1 MTDATSQTSAK
12 EKRRLKVLAQYQLLD
27 TPPSEDF
34 DRLVSLAARLFQVP
48 IVLVSLIGK
57 DKQFFKSRVGTDL
70 CETRRDI
77 SFCTYA
83 IEHDDIL
90 FVPDARLDP
99 RFATNPM
106 VLGPPFIRFYAG
118 QPLIAPTGERLGTVC
133 LIDTEPHA
141 SLSEDDRANLA
152 DLTTLVMERMETHRL
167 DRAREISQVRFEN
180 IAATSPDAIICSDN
194 QGIITFWN
202 RAAEKIFG
210 YQAQDILHKPAS
222 TIVPDSWL
230 KVYHDE
236 LKRLQQ
242 GQAMKLADQT
252 IELSGLRKDGT
263 EFPAEFSLSTWT
275 DSQSTHVGAIVRDIT
290 ERRHN
295 EERLF
300 RLASLDAL
308 TNLANRS
315 AWQARLAEILADE
328 LPATILLIDLDGF
341 KEINDSFGH
350 SAGDAVLKD
359 IAQQMRATLKEAV
372 MLARLGGDEFV
383 ALLPGNEEQAARH
396 IAQELMYAIAEP
408 IDFAGQAITVHAS
421 MGISLAPLHG
431 TRAEDILN
439 AADLALYKAKSSG
452 KGRCEIFT
460 AALREVAVARR
471 SFERELRLAFENGE
485 FELFY
490 QPQVCTQ
497 TRCLSGAE
505 ALIRWNHPSRGLLT
519 PLSFIDVLSEKQSAP
534 AIGAWILRTACASAV
549 EWQKKHPSFRISVN
563 LFDAQLRSN
572 RLLTTVLNTLAE
584 TGLPAH
590 CLELEIVEN
599 IVVRNESVTKN
610 LLHSLRDMGV
620 GLSFDDY
627 GTGYASLSLL
637 KTYPVSRLKIDRS
650 FIRHVDTDPENAAVV
665 KAIIY
670 LANNF
675 GLEIIAEG
683 VETESELA
691 FLQSN
696 GCTQIQGYIFG
707 RPVPVDEFTAR
718 FINHTGPLQTG
729 QPGSGIQ
736 AA

>member
-1 MTDATSQTSAK
+1 MTNPTCQAPAD
-12 EKRRLKVLAQYQLLD
+12 EERRLKVLAEYHLLD

-48 IVLVSLIGK
+48 IVLISLVGK
-57 DKQFFKSRVGTDL
+57 DKQFFKSRLGTDL
-70 CETRRDI
+70 CETSRDI
-77 SFCTYA
+77 SFCTHA
-83 IEHDDIL
+83 IQHDHIL
-90 FVPDARLDP
+90 FVPDARFDP
-99 RFATNPM
+99 RFASNPM

-141 SLSEDDRANLA
+141 SFGEDDRTNLA
-152 DLTTLVMERMETHRL
+152 DLATLVMGRMETHRL

-194 QGIITFWN
+194 QGSITFWN
-202 RAAEKIFG
+202 RSAEKTFG
-210 YQAQDILHKPAS
+210 YQAQDILHKPGS
-222 TIVPDSWL
+222 TIVPASWL
-230 KVYHDE
+230 KVYNDE
-236 LKRLQQ
+236 LERLKQ
-242 GQAMKLADQT
+242 GQQMKLADQT

-263 EFPAEFSLSTWT
+263 EFPAEISLSTWT
-275 DSQSTHVGAIVRDIT
+275 EGQFTHIGAIVRDIT

-308 TNLANRS
+308 TDLANRS
-315 AWQARLAEILADE
+315 AWQTRLAEVLADE
-328 LPATILLIDLDGF
+328 RPITILLIDLDGF
-341 KEINDSFGH
+341 KEVNDSFGH

-359 IAQQMRATLKEAV
+359 VAQQMRTTLGQAI

-383 ALLPGNEEQAARH
+383 ALLPGNNEQTARH
-396 IAQELMYAIAEP
+396 IAQELMQAIAKP
-408 IDFAGQAITVHAS
+408 IDFAGQAIAVRAS
-421 MGISLAPLHG
+421 IGIALAPMHG
-431 TRAEDILN
+431 ARAEDILN

-452 KGRCEIFT
+452 KGRYELFT

-490 QPQVCTQ
+490 QAQVCTS
-497 TRCLSGAE
+497 TRRLSGAE

-534 AIGAWILRTACASAV
+534 AIGEWILRTACAAAV
-549 EWQKKHPSFRISVN
+549 EWQKKQPSFRISVN
-563 LFDAQLRSN
+563 LFEAQLRSN
-572 RLLTTVLNTLAE
+572 RLLTTVCDTLAE
-584 TGLPAH
+584 TGLSAH

-599 IVVRNESVTKN
+599 TVVRNESVTKN
-610 LLHSLRDMGV
+610 LLHSLRDIGV

-650 FIRHVDTDPENAAVV
+650 FIHHVDTDPENAAVV

-675 GLEIIAEG
+675 GLEMIAEG
-683 VETESELA
+683 VETENELA
-691 FLQSN
+691 FLQNN
-696 GCTQIQGYIFG
+696 GCTQIQGYLFG

-718 FINHTGPLQTG
+718 FINHNGPLQTG
-729 QPGSGIQ
+729 RADSGTH